1 MSVYLPPLQAMHDSQ
16 VYISGDVT
24 IHPNAAIASGVLLQA
39 SPGASIV
46 VAAGACIGM
55 GAVLHACE
63 GTIEIQEGASLG
75 AGVLIVGAGT
85 IGPGAC
91 IGSLSTLLNT
101 TVDEKVMV
109 PSGSILGD
117 RSRQLQAEAELPRPV
132 IPPSQQTSQ
141 LDPSPDPWAT
151 APTPAPANAAQ
162 SSETQTNGSN
172 GFKYPEAVSIGAN
185 PFKYPEH
192 PSIGLS
198 QTEQSNGATE
208 KAAPEQVAKT
218 VHGQSYVNDL
228 LSTLLPNRNSQMSPS
243 PDS

>member
-1 MSVYLPPLQAMHDSQ
+1 MSVYLPPLQAMYDSQ

-24 IHPNAAIASGVLLQA
+24 IHPNAAIAPGVLLQA
-39 SPGASIV
+39 APGSSII

-55 GAVLHACE
+55 GVVLHAYE
-63 GTIEIQEGASLG
+63 GTIEIQDGASIG

-85 IGPGAC
+85 IGAGAC
-91 IGSLSTLLNT
+91 IGSLSTLLDT
-101 TVDEKVMV
+101 TVDEKVIV

-117 RSRQLQAEAELPRPV
+117 RSRQLQPEAELAKPI
-132 IPPSQQTSQ
+132 IPPSQQPSE
-141 LDPSPDPWAT
+141 LDPSPDPWGN
-151 APTPAPANAAQ
+151 APTPAPVHAAQ
-162 SSETQTNGSN
+162 SPETQTNGSS
-172 GFKYPEAVSIGAN
+172 GFKYPEGISIGAN

-198 QTEQSNGATE
+198 QTEQSNGAAEKSVPE
-208 KAAPEQVAKT
+208 KANQI

-228 LSTLLPNRNSQMSPS
+228 LSTLLPNRRSQMSPS

>member
-24 IHPNAAIASGVLLQA
+24 IHPNAAIAPGVLLQA
-39 SPGASIV
+39 APGSSII

-55 GAVLHACE
+55 GAVLHAYE
-63 GTIEIQEGASLG
+63 GTIEIQEGASIG
-75 AGVLIVGAGT
+75 AGALIVGAGT
-85 IGPGAC
+85 IGAGAC
-91 IGSLSTLLNT
+91 IGSLSTLLDT

-117 RSRQLQAEAELPRPV
+117 RSRQLQPEAELPQPV
-132 IPPSQQTSQ
+132 IPPSQEPSPAA
-141 LDPSPDPWAT
+141 PSPDPWVA
-151 APTPAPANAAQ
+151 APTPAPAQAAQ
-162 SSETQTNGSN
+162 PPETQTNGSA
-172 GFKYPEAVSIGAN
+172 GFKYPEGISIGAN

-198 QTEQSNGATE
+198 QTEQSNGVAANTAPE
-208 KAAPEQVAKT
+208 KANKT

-228 LSTLLPNRNSQMSPS
+228 LSTLLPNRKSQMSPS